1 MRLALR
7 FFAGTGGRLLNGW
20 LVPALL
26 AFSILA
32 FSMGLAA
39 PASGQAQSIEGTVT
53 DAETGEPLPG
63 VNVQVVDA
71 TVGTSTDANGAY
83 ELSTVPADADSLT
96 FSFIGYRTA
105 RVAIDGR
112 STIDIVLQ
120 PEAIGAEGIVVTALG
135 VTREEDQ
142 LGYAV
147 ESVDAAQLDD
157 LNAVNVGTTL
167 AGRVAGLEVDQAGS
181 GPGGSSRLI
190 LRGSSSLNKDNQA
203 LIVLDGI
210 PINNTQFQPAG
221 RFGGFDFGDGITNLD
236 PNNIESASVLKG
248 PSAAAL
254 YGTRGGNGVI
264 EITTKKGQAQEEG
277 VGVSYRTSLTF
288 EEPTVWIDEEFQNT
302 YGRGTGG
309 TLPADSDGQL
319 FIPSGT
325 ETSFGPRME
334 GQSVRRFNG
343 EIGPYSPQENNVRD
357 FYETGTT
364 LTNSV
369 GFSGGNDN
377 GTFRASYTNL
387 RNRGLLPGHELDQNT
402 FSLAATYDLSDRLT
416 ATGRATYLKRESFNR
431 PVLADNPDNT
441 VQSFLLMPRSVR
453 LDDLRDFR
461 TPDGDPIVWNNSV
474 PGRKQNPFWTVNLNT
489 NDDERDRVLGML
501 RAEYRITDWLSA
513 QVRGGQDYYAETR
526 QWRRATGTVFEV
538 STAPSRAKFEDTS
551 LRVQETN
558 YDALLTAAGELSSDF
573 TAELNAGASRFMQNI
588 LLEGVTSD
596 GASVPNLFTRTNA
609 QTTSPFVSETRREI
623 QSAYGFGQLAF
634 REYAFL
640 DVTARNDWSS
650 TLPEDNRSFFYPSVS
665 GSLILTDAFDSL
677 DRSALSFAKLRA
689 SWAEAGNDASPY
701 QIQQTFSIGGALGGS
716 FGGQNYATVAD
727 ELPNLDIKPEITT
740 SVELGTDLRFFND
753 RSRLS
758 VTFYDQSTDNQI
770 INIPVSAG
778 SGFPSRVINAGE
790 VTNTGVEI
798 SVGGTPVE
806 TDNLQWDLSFNFGT
820 NTSKVKSFPGDIDTR
835 LLGTSRA
842 GVQLLA
848 EEGKEFGQL
857 VGETFA
863 RNDNGDIIVDDNGIP
878 QRGGRD
884 VIGSVQP
891 DWTGGLNSTVAY
903 RGLALDV
910 LIDTKQGGDIY
921 SLSNATAH
929 FTGNHKATLEGR
941 EDGFVFDGV
950 TEDGSPNETAVDP
963 ETFWTDVAAFPDGG
977 IDEAFVYDAS
987 YIRLKQVTLSYQVPE
1002 SLLQNAPLQSL
1013 RLSATGSNLLFFERH
1028 TDGFDP
1034 TAYSRGSSSFLQGLE
1049 YAAFPNTRS
1058 LGFSVRAQF

>member
-1 MRLALR
+1 MR
-7 FFAGTGGRLLNGW
+7 RLL
-20 LVPALL
+20 LFMVILL
-26 AFSILA
+26 WVLA
-32 FSMGLAA
+32 SPPSAW
-39 PASGQAQSIEGTVT
+39 AQQTITGTVI
-53 DAETGEPLPG
+53 DAESEEGLPG
-63 VNVQVVDA
+63 VNITVVGSP
-71 TVGTSTDANGAY
+71 VGTSTSADGSY
-83 ELSTVPADADSLT
+83 ELTNVPSEADSLA
-96 FSFIGYRTA
+96 FSFIGYQTA

-112 STIDIVLQ
+112 PTIDVALQ
-120 PEAIGAEGIVVTALG
+120 PKAIGAEGIVVTALG
-135 VTREEDQ
+135 VTRAEDQ

-147 ESVDAAQLDD
+147 ESVEAGQLED
-157 LNAVNVGTTL
+157 LNAVNVGNTL
-167 AGRVAGLEVDQAGS
+167 AGRVAGLTVDQAGS

-190 LRGSSSLNKDNQA
+190 LRGSSSLNKNNQA

-277 VGVSYRTSLTF
+277 IGVSYRSTLTV

-309 TLPADSDGQL
+309 TLPADANGQL

-343 EIGPYSPQENNVRD
+343 EIGPYSPQEDNVRD
-357 FYETGTT
+357 FYDTGTT

-402 FSLAATYDLSDRLT
+402 FSLAATYDLNDRLT

-461 TPDGDPIVWNNSV
+461 TPDGQPNVWNNNV

-489 NDDERDRVLGML
+489 NDDERDRLLGML

-513 QVRGGQDYYAETR
+513 QVRGGQDFYSETR

-558 YDALLTAAGELSSDF
+558 YDALLTAEGELSSDF
-573 TAELNAGASRFMQNI
+573 SAELNAGASRLLQNI

-609 QTTSPFVSETRREI
+609 LTNSPFVSETRREI

-640 DVTARNDWSS
+640 DFTARNDWSS

-665 GSLILTDAFDSL
+665 GSFILTDAFESL
-677 DRSALSFAKLRA
+677 GRSALSFAKLRA
-689 SWAEAGNDASPY
+689 SWAEAGSDASPY
-701 QIQQTFSIGGALGGS
+701 QIQQTFAIGGALGGS
-716 FGGQNYATVAD
+716 FGGQNYATVAN
-727 ELPNLDIKPEITT
+727 ELPNLDVEPEITT
-740 SVELGTDLRFFND
+740 SIEVGTDLRFFND

-778 SGFPSRVINAGE
+778 SGFSSRVINAGE
-790 VTNTGVEI
+790 VTNTGIEI
-798 SVGGTPVE
+798 TVGGTPIE
-806 TDNLQWDLSFNFGT
+806 TNTLQWDLSFNFGA
-820 NTSKVKSFPGDIDTR
+820 NTSEVKSFPGDIDTR

-842 GVQLLA
+842 GVQLIA

-857 VGETFA
+857 IGETFA
-863 RNDNGDIIVDDNGIP
+863 RNDNGEIIVDDNGIP

-884 VIGSVQP
+884 VIGNVQP
-891 DWTGGLNSTVAY
+891 DWSGGLSSTVAY

-950 TEDGSPNETAVDP
+950 NEDGSPNQTAVDP
-963 ETFWTDVAAFPDGG
+963 ETFWTNVAAFPDGG

-1013 RLSATGSNLLFFERH
+1013 RLAATGSNLFFFERH

-1034 TAYSRGSSSFLQGLE
+1034 TAYSRGSSSFVQGLE

-1058 LGFSVRAQF
+1058 LGFSVQAQF